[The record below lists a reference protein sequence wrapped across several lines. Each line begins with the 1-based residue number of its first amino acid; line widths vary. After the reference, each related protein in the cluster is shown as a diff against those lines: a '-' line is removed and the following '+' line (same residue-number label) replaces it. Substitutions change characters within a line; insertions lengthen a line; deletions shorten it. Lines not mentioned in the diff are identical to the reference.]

1 MNAVTI
7 NQYSNI
13 AVFFYLTT
21 LICILKSVNL
31 YILFVLAR
39 VSILTCQFW
48 VEPKVSGV
56 ILQKSFEVG
65 PYGWFYVRLIT
76 AIKSNSLVISA
87 KHDTNG
93 CFIDM

>member
-39 VSILTCQFW
+39 VSILTCQF
-48 VEPKVSGV
+48 
-56 ILQKSFEVG
+56 
-65 PYGWFYVRLIT
+65 
-76 AIKSNSLVISA
+76 
-87 KHDTNG
+87 
-93 CFIDM
+93 